1 MKQVTGL
8 LDKPYFNFRYQK
20 YNYCHYFWQKL
31 SNTRI
36 FFQYDTETFLS
47 FKVYE
52 ASQGV
57 LVYLKSGE
65 IALRCQI
72 QGTTYT
78 LNQEH
83 MIQIGHRERQE
94 LFNQL
99 GVNGRQIFP
108 D

>member
-1 MKQVTGL
+1 MKQIIGL
-8 LDKPYFNFRYQK
+8 LDKPYLNFDYQK
-20 YNYCHYFWQKL
+20 TNYCQYFLQKL

-36 FFQYDTETFLS
+36 FFQYDAETFIS

-52 ASQGV
+52 ASQGI

-65 IALRCQI
+65 IALHCQI

-78 LNQEH
+78 LTQEH
-83 MIQIGHRERQE
+83 MIQIGPRERQE

-99 GVNGRQIFP
+99 GVNGSQIFR

>member
-1 MKQVTGL
+1 MRQITGL
-8 LDKPYFNFRYQK
+8 LNKHYLNLNHQENNYLNYFLQ
-20 YNYCHYFWQKL
+20 QL
-31 SNTRI
+31 SNTTI

-57 LVYLKSGE
+57 LVYLRSGE
-65 IALRCQI
+65 IALQCQI

-78 LNQEH
+78 LTQEH
-83 MIQIGHRERQE
+83 MIQIGNRERHE

-99 GVNGRQIFP
+99 GVNGSQFLR

>member
-1 MKQVTGL
+1 MKQIIGL
-8 LDKPYFNFRYQK
+8 LDKPYLNFDYQK
-20 YNYCHYFWQKL
+20 TNYCQYFLQKL

-36 FFQYDTETFLS
+36 FFQYDAETFIS

-65 IALRCQI
+65 IAIQCQI

-78 LNQEH
+78 LTQEH

-99 GVNGRQIFP
+99 GVNGSQIFR

>member
-1 MKQVTGL
+1 MKQVAGL
-8 LDKPYFNFRYQK
+8 LDKHYFNFRYQK
-20 YNYCHYFWQKL
+20 YNYCQYFLQKL
-31 SNTRI
+31 SNTTI

-52 ASQGV
+52 ATQGV

-72 QGTTYT
+72 QGATYT
-78 LNQEH
+78 LTQEH

-99 GVNGRQIFP
+99 GVNGSQIFQ

>member
-1 MKQVTGL
+1 MKQIIGL
-8 LDKPYFNFRYQK
+8 LDKPYLNFDYQK
-20 YNYCHYFWQKL
+20 TNYCQYFLQKL

-36 FFQYDTETFLS
+36 FFQYDAETFIS
-47 FKVYE
+47 FNVYE
-52 ASQGV
+52 ASQGI

-65 IALRCQI
+65 IALHCQI

-78 LNQEH
+78 LTQEH

-99 GVNGRQIFP
+99 GVNGSQIFR

>member
-1 MKQVTGL
+1 MKQIIGL
-8 LDKPYFNFRYQK
+8 LDKPYLNFDYQK
-20 YNYCHYFWQKL
+20 TNYCQYFLQKL

-36 FFQYDTETFLS
+36 FFQYDAETFIS

-65 IALRCQI
+65 IALHCQI

-78 LNQEH
+78 LTQEH

-99 GVNGRQIFP
+99 GVNGSQIFR